1 MKLLHSC
8 FLAICNG
15 VAVSAWYAAFIGD
28 AFSSLSPLNQWY
40 NISSA
45 RQSAN
50 FSTSISFAV
59 GPSITVQWWN
69 VTVSLAEIP
78 AQGESATVAPDPRV
92 LFTFYDLVPPEN
104 WTDQPDS
111 GLPRPSVFDNEN
123 ELLAYEFDR
132 GLTYWP
138 FSTPA
143 TNLYNGAG
151 NCAEVVDLEC
161 IRQLGAPD
169 GTAIFEDIPAC
180 PSVSSRWGSAG
191 VAQYVQ
197 LDELDNLS
205 AYHLGGF
212 ISGVYSAGN
221 RTLIE
226 RELNRVHL
234 AVVSGTETH
243 ALCLRF
249 RENEVNSSN
258 PGTGPAP
265 SSSPN
270 KVRAALW
277 VVVASTVLCLFL

>member
-1 MKLLHSC
+1 MTMKLLHSC

-191 VAQYVQ
+191 VGMYSQGQPSMDRIVQ
-197 LDELDNLS
+197 
-205 AYHLGGF
+205 
-212 ISGVYSAGN
+212 
-221 RTLIE
+221 
-226 RELNRVHL
+226 
-234 AVVSGTETH
+234 
-243 ALCLRF
+243 
-249 RENEVNSSN
+249 
-258 PGTGPAP
+258 
-265 SSSPN
+265 
-270 KVRAALW
+270 
-277 VVVASTVLCLFL
+277 